1 MSTPTARTALN
12 RVQLQSIIN
21 AITKHYPKE
30 YADNSWDNTGLLLDC
45 SVPLI
50 NNNNFATATTTN
62 ITLPL
67 PKALLTVDL
76 TQSVAQEAIDKG
88 CSIIIAYHPFI
99 FSGIKAILP
108 SSMANPQHRSLIKLI
123 QHNISV
129 YCPHTAVDAAVGGV
143 NDWLA
148 EGLVRFQREKLAKVV
163 CIEPVSS
170 VDSDKVGYGRLVTL
184 EEGGIT
190 LSELLKNI
198 KAALKLEHV
207 QVSSNYGEIPP
218 DRKIRRIA
226 LCAGSGSGV
235 FKALTAEQEES
246 IDLFYTGEL
255 SHHETLR
262 LKEMGKIVVTCN
274 HSNTERGY
282 VRTVMADM
290 LRRECVMNVIVSETD
305 RDPLMV
311 V

>member
-1 MSTPTARTALN
+1 MSPTTKTALN

-21 AITKHYPKE
+21 AITKHYPRE
-30 YADNSWDNTGLLLDC
+30 YADNTWDNTGLLLDC
-45 SVPLI
+45 STPP
-50 NNNNFATATTTN
+50 NNNYSPT
-62 ITLPL
+62 ITLPK

-108 SSMANPQHRSLIKLI
+108 SNITNPQHRSLIKLI

-170 VDSDKVGYGRLVTL
+170 TNSNDKIGYGRVVTL
-184 EEGGIT
+184 EEGGIA
-190 LSELLKNI
+190 LSDLLQNI
-198 KAALKLEHV
+198 KTALKIEHV
-207 QVSSNYGEIPP
+207 QVSSNYNTTIPP
-218 DRKIRRIA
+218 DRKIKRVA

-235 FKALTAEQEES
+235 FKALTVEQQES

-255 SHHETLR
+255 SHHEVLR
-262 LKEMGKIVVTCN
+262 LKEMDKIVVTCN

-282 VRTVMADM
+282 VRTVMAET
-290 LRRECVMNVIVSETD
+290 LRKEYVMEVVVSETD
-305 RDPLMV
+305 CDPLV
-311 V
+311 VV